1 MDERAFELAQEREET
16 ERQAA
21 IEARVRYTGES
32 REICIDCE
40 DPIPEWRRQAIPG
53 VERCTDC
60 ESIWEARHG

>member
-1 MDERAFELAQEREET
+1 M
-16 ERQAA
+16 
-21 IEARVRYTGES
+21 RYTGES

-40 DPIPEWRRQAIPG
+40 DPIPEGRRQAIPG